1 MSIRDKINNFS
12 VYFGLI
18 NREKYCIQMIR
29 NYQIYDKYRTDKQDN
44 FCYSLR
50 TVRKDRPLKFF
61 KTKLVLIY
69 P

>member
-1 MSIRDKINNFS
+1 MMEFK
-12 VYFGLI
+12 V
-18 NREKYCIQMIR
+18 R

-50 TVRKDRPLKFF
+50 TVRKDRPLKLL